1 MTRSVP
7 RELPVLIVVAG
18 GSVLA
23 LWLYVRLGNRR
34 PHSMKGAIVHALFAL
49 AALSSVPLVMG
60 QLLGA
65 GMSHN
70 EGIVGLL
77 GILLPAITYTFLA
90 TLYVFEHL
98 QRRLYAR

>member
-1 MTRSVP
+1 
-7 RELPVLIVVAG
+7 
-18 GSVLA
+18 
-23 LWLYVRLGNRR
+23 
-34 PHSMKGAIVHALFAL
+34 
-49 AALSSVPLVMG
+49 MG

-70 EGIVGLL
+70 EALVGLL
-77 GILLPAITYTFLA
+77 GMLLPAITYTFLA